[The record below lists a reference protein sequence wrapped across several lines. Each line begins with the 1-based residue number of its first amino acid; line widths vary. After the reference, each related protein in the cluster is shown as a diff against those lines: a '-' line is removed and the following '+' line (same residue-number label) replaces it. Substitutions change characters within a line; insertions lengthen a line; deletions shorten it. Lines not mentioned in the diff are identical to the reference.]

1 MVIIVNKIVEVFKTY
16 SFMLY
21 PDRLIACMELIESFH
36 NLQFHLNIWKE
47 NCPDDNLVYSH
58 LRIPFSKKNNEI
70 KYSESEAQK
79 IIFDY
84 LKLFNYEPSIIIPGV
99 YLLRKISNS
108 ENILKDL

>member
-1 MVIIVNKIVEVFKTY
+1 MDKIVEIFKTY

-21 PDRLIACMELIESFH
+21 PNRPIVCMELIESFH
-36 NLQFHLNIWKE
+36 NLQFHLSVWKE
-47 NCPDDNLVYSH
+47 NCPDDDLVYNH
-58 LRIPFSKKNNEI
+58 LRIPFSKKKNEI
-70 KYSESEAQK
+70 KYGESEAQK

-84 LKLFNYEPSIIIPGV
+84 LKLFNYEPSIIMPGE